1 MARAAKTHESGNQT
15 VPTGKSVAAFLK
27 TVENPDRREDAEQL
41 VEMFSRW
48 TGLEPQMWGPSI
60 IGYGRYRYEYESGR
74 SGEMLAAGFSP
85 RKANMTL
92 YGGAKFDGKDALLAQ
107 LGKHRTSVACLYIG
121 RLSSVDLKV
130 LEKIVKGSLNATR
143 KAHEVFPK

>member
-1 MARAAKTHESGNQT
+1 MAKAAKIHDAGNQT

-27 TVENPDRREDAEQL
+27 TVEKPGRREDAEQL
-41 VEMFSRW
+41 VELFSRW
-48 TGLEPQMWGPSI
+48 TGLEPRMWGPSI

-92 YGGAKFDGKDALLAQ
+92 YVGAKFDGKDAMLAQ

-121 RLSSVDLKV
+121 RLASVDLKV
-130 LEKIVKGSLNATR
+130 LEKIVKGSLNATK